1 MLSYT
6 HTLTVPPAAID
17 VNGHVNNVLFVQ
29 WMQDA
34 AVAHSDAVG
43 CTQATLALGALWV
56 VRRHEIE
63 YRLPDF
69 LGDVLEIKTWTLDCR
84 LVSSRRKYEFHR
96 PKDNALLARGQ
107 TDWVL
112 IDAKTH
118 RPIAIPQSIQSLY
131 APPNSEPQTPDPSP

>member
-1 MLSYT
+1 MLT
-6 HTLTVPPAAID
+6 HTHHLTVPASAID
-17 VNGHVNNVLFVQ
+17 LNGHVNNVAFVQ

-43 CTQATLALGALWV
+43 CTQATIALGALWV
-56 VRRHEIE
+56 ARRHEVE
-63 YRLPDF
+63 YRLPAF
-69 LGDVLEIKTWTLDCR
+69 LGDVLEIKTWILDCR
-84 LVSSRRKYEFHR
+84 LVSSRRKYEFYR

-112 IDAKTH
+112 IDGKTH

-131 APPNSEPQTPDPSP
+131 LPPDETQNIKHET